1 MNSYFKYST
10 YFDNKMRS
18 QVNANPPQY
27 MDASFYSQWGTCPYA
42 TNPTQATIV
51 NTYFNPSLPFV
62 FDLTVSKKKYSE
74 ALHHKVKCPEL
85 KLYHQ

>member
-1 MNSYFKYST
+1 MNSYYKYST

-27 MDASFYSQWGTCPYA
+27 MDASFYTQWGSCLYA

-51 NTYFNPSLPFV
+51 NTYFNPSLPFLSREN
-62 FDLTVSKKKYSE
+62 DGGARY
-74 ALHHKVKCPEL
+74 PEL